1 MVRLGDIRV
10 RLIGLALFSA
20 LPLVALGIF
29 RLTTSSLQERRA
41 LADEAERAAHLAASR
56 IDDRIRTADALL
68 LGLASNLRAD
78 PKLRVQNSAVLTRT
92 LASAQS
98 PIANLFLLD
107 TAGTLVA
114 TARAFGPSG
123 EPVRAFANRGYF
135 NIVRRERGLVVGELR
150 RSMTLVG
157 APWVVVLAR
166 QIVDADG
173 QFAGAVSM
181 SVRLDSLM
189 AVTRGS
195 TSLGTPVVTIFDTAG
210 VVLGHSDAPDSL
222 IGRRAPH
229 ASQTLDTSGAK
240 PIRGIDGVMRLTGFT
255 RTTEAP
261 WMVDVG
267 LSQAALDA
275 NLSRSLRFD
284 IALFLLAT
292 GIAVYT
298 AYVFAERITQPLT
311 GLVNAA
317 RAFERGDTGARAASA
332 GPRET
337 RVLGNA
343 FNQMAETVERRNS
356 ALADSERRYRM
367 LFDSNPLPMWAW
379 DADNMQVMAVNEA
392 AIEKY
397 GYERDRFLSLRIT
410 DLLAPGEHQRFSN
423 ARLPFSE
430 SRQSA
435 GIWLHRTSN
444 GRPVEMEVITTSSRR
459 LGRASW
465 LSVGIDVTARR
476 EAERALARSEDQLRQ
491 SQKMEAI
498 GTFAGGISHDFNNL
512 LTGMLGYCD
521 LALGE
526 LDEHGEA
533 YHDVAEIRALA
544 VRGSDLARQILTVS
558 RKQVV
563 KPTRLDPN
571 NVVRGVERLLRRVV
585 GAHIDFETQLTTEP
599 GSIRADAGQL
609 EQVLLNL
616 TANARDAMPT
626 GGSLHLATRAL
637 SVEEAANRVLPANE
651 QWFAITVGDTGTG
664 MTPEIRARI
673 FEPFFTTK
681 ERGKGTGL
689 GLALVYALVEQANGI
704 VRVESTPDVGTTFS
718 LYFPRLDA
726 ISEASEPDVP
736 QSETLN
742 GHETILFAEDE
753 DSVRAV
759 ATAALER
766 HGYQVL
772 AAANGD
778 SAIAIAR
785 AYSGNID
792 LLLTDVVMPG
802 MSGREVA
809 ENLRVMR
816 PGIQVIFASGYTDD
830 EGLLGDVRKDERSF
844 LQKPFTALDLVR
856 RVRAALDQP
865 TRIG

>member
-1 MVRLGDIRV
+1 
-10 RLIGLALFSA
+10 
-20 LPLVALGIF
+20 
-29 RLTTSSLQERRA
+29 
-41 LADEAERAAHLAASR
+41 
-56 IDDRIRTADALL
+56 
-68 LGLASNLRAD
+68 
-78 PKLRVQNSAVLTRT
+78 
-92 LASAQS
+92 
-98 PIANLFLLD
+98 
-107 TAGTLVA
+107 
-114 TARAFGPSG
+114 
-123 EPVRAFANRGYF
+123 
-135 NIVRRERGLVVGELR
+135 
-150 RSMTLVG
+150 
-157 APWVVVLAR
+157 
-166 QIVDADG
+166 
-173 QFAGAVSM
+173 
-181 SVRLDSLM
+181 
-189 AVTRGS
+189 
-195 TSLGTPVVTIFDTAG
+195 
-210 VVLGHSDAPDSL
+210 
-222 IGRRAPH
+222 
-229 ASQTLDTSGAK
+229 
-240 PIRGIDGVMRLTGFT
+240 
-255 RTTEAP
+255 
-261 WMVDVG
+261 
-267 LSQAALDA
+267 
-275 NLSRSLRFD
+275 
-284 IALFLLAT
+284 
-292 GIAVYT
+292 
-298 AYVFAERITQPLT
+298 
-311 GLVNAA
+311 
-317 RAFERGDTGARAASA
+317 
-332 GPRET
+332 
-337 RVLGNA
+337 
-343 FNQMAETVERRNS
+343 
-356 ALADSERRYRM
+356 
-367 LFDSNPLPMWAW
+367 
-379 DADNMQVMAVNEA
+379 
-392 AIEKY
+392 
-397 GYERDRFLSLRIT
+397 
-410 DLLAPGEHQRFSN
+410 
-423 ARLPFSE
+423 
-430 SRQSA
+430 
-435 GIWLHRTSN
+435 
-444 GRPVEMEVITTSSRR
+444 MEVITTSSRR

-563 KPTRLDPN
+563 QPTRLDPN
-571 NVVRGVERLLRRVV
+571 SVVRGVERLLRRVV
-585 GAHIDFETQLTTEP
+585 GAHIDFETQWTTEP
-599 GSIRADAGQL
+599 GSIRVDAGQL

-626 GGSLHLATRAL
+626 GGSLHLATRTL
-637 SVEEAANRVLPANE
+637 SVEEAANRSLPANE
-651 QWFAITVGDTGTG
+651 PWFAITVGDTGTG
-664 MTPEIRARI
+664 MTPEICARI

-704 VRVESTPDVGTTFS
+704 VRVESTPGVGTTLS

-766 HGYQVL
+766 HGYRVL

-778 SAIAIAR
+778 SAIAISR